1 MRTEPAAATW
11 YAGTFLGQ
19 PDQVRHVRRAIAS
32 HLAGCPAA
40 GDAVLIASELASN
53 AIVFFPL
60 SSCVAVAA

>member
-1 MRTEPAAATW
+1 MSTTAAATSY
-11 YAGTFLGQ
+11 YAGTYHGR
-19 PDQVRHVRRAIAS
+19 PDQVRKVRAAVAA

-40 GDAVLIASELASN
+40 DNAILSVSELASN